1 MPLPCGD
8 AVSEILYRL
17 RELSANLFVLCG
29 NFRCHIGLELRELCC
44 QRVIR
49 QGNHLCCE
57 DSGVVCAVDRNGCH
71 RNALGHLHDGEQL
84 SMPPMTLV
92 AIGTPITG
100 SVV

>member
-29 NFRCHIGLELRELCC
+29 NFRCHIGLELRELLC
-44 QRVIR
+44 QCVIR
-49 QGNHLCCE
+49 QGDHLCCE
-57 DSGVVCAVDRNGCH
+57 DGGVVCAVDRNGCH
-71 RNALGHLHDGEQL
+71 RNTLGICTMESRL
-84 SMPPMTLV
+84 SMPPITLV